1 MSTKSPSFSTVVD
14 LMQYRSNYQ
23 PSLKGYTFLSD
34 GESQEISLSY
44 QELDTK
50 ARLIAAHLQSLNLK
64 GERALLL
71 YPPGLEFIAAFL
83 GCLYASVIAVPIY
96 PPRKG
101 QNLLRIKSIAA
112 DAEAQI
118 ILTTQSLLNDSFSL
132 KHTIATDNFAE
143 IYQDLEKDWKKP
155 DIKSDTLAFLQ
166 YTSGSTG
173 NP

>member
-14 LMQYRSNYQ
+14 LMQYRSNHQ
-23 PSLKGYTFLSD
+23 PSFKGYTFLTD
-34 GESQEISLSY
+34 GESQEISLTY

-50 ARLIAAHLQSLNLK
+50 ARLIAARLQSLNLK

-83 GCLYASVIAVPIY
+83 GCLYAAVVAVPIY

-101 QNLLRIKSIAA
+101 QNLLRVKSIAT

-118 ILTTQSLLNDSFSL
+118 ILTTQSLLNNIKSHQKQNSFSL
-132 KHTIATDNFAE
+132 RYTITTDNLAE
-143 IYQDLEKDWKKP
+143 IFQNLEKDWKKP
-155 DIKSDTLAFLQ
+155 DINNDNLA
-166 YTSGSTG
+166 
-173 NP
+173 